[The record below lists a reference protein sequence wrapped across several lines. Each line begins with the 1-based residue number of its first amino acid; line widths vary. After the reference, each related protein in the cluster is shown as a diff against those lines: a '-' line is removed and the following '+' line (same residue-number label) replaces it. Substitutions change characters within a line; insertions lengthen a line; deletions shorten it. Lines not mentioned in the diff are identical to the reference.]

1 MKKIYFILLLILS
14 FTINMTKVNA
24 QSVTN
29 GTYIIKS
36 TADNNKVFDATNGLY
51 TNGTNIQLYTS
62 NNTNA
67 QKWIVKYQQ
76 DGYYTIASAL
86 NENQVIDISNAQIA
100 NKNKIQLYQN
110 NNTNAQRWNI
120 VHKGK
125 SSFEI
130 RSKLNNDYCL
140 DLTDGRT
147 TNTTKIQLYKCN
159 NTAAQRFKFVE
170 VVESKQVIEDGT
182 YTISNSSNENLVVDV
197 ANGQTANKTNIQL
210 YNSNNTDAQ
219 KWNIKYLS
227 DGYYSITSKLNDNKC
242 LDVSD
247 AVFLSSTNVQLYN
260 CNNTDSQRWIIRDLG
275 NGDYNILTK
284 KDALS
289 LDLTDG
295 IIKSGTNVQIFYN
308 NGTIAQKF
316 KLKKIDDSSGGDQP
330 DMEQTLK
337 SGIYTIVTSLDANK
351 VVEVANGYSYDNVNI
366 QLYKAN
372 NTNSQKWYITKG
384 DDGYYTIRSGLNSSL
399 YMAND
404 SNVSGANILTST
416 KETKWIIDYID
427 NNKFYIISKDTGLY
441 LNVNNSSTANG
452 TKINLFTKNESNAQ
466 KFSFVSTKIA
476 ENSKTFSDGYYT
488 INSKLDSNKVIDV
501 NNGSKNNGT
510 NIQLYSSNNSNAQ
523 IWYLKHTGNGY
534 YGITSAMNPNTSL
547 ELANGYTT
555 NGTNIQLY
563 KSNNS
568 DAQFWKLKD
577 DGNGNISIVS
587 KKANICVTVANSSTA
602 NKTNIQA
609 NTCNNQNN
617 QKFNLV
623 KYNNKK
629 NYTGIDVSQY
639 QGNVDWAKVAA
650 SNIGFVILRAGYG
663 DNWTSQDD
671 TKFVR
676 NVQELEKY
684 NIPYGVYLYSYA
696 INVNGSTSLNADSE
710 SATSEAE
717 HVLRLLRSVSYKPN
731 LKTSVYL
738 DMEDSYT
745 LKAGKNGLTNIA
757 NKFCSIIETN
767 GYGCGVYAST
777 SWLNNNLNTKNIAN
791 NYDIWVA
798 EWPYGS
804 SPSPSYTTAFTLK
817 PSYKL
822 TDYRLWQF
830 SSRGSISGISG
841 NVDVDIGYNI
851 FD

>member
-1 MKKIYFILLLILS
+1 MKKIYFILLLVLS

-36 TADNNKVFDATNGLY
+36 TADNNVVFDATGGFY
-51 TNGTNIQLYTS
+51 DNGTNIQVHTL
-62 NNTNA
+62 NNTTA

-86 NENQVIDISNAQIA
+86 NENQVIDIYNATIA
-100 NKNKIQLYQN
+100 NKTKIQLWKN
-110 NNTNAQRWNI
+110 NNTDAQKWQI
-120 VHKGK
+120 VHTGK
-125 SSFEI
+125 SAFEI
-130 RSKLNNDYCL
+130 RSKINNNYCL
-140 DLTDGRT
+140 DLTDGYT
-147 TNTTKIQLYKCN
+147 TSDTKIQLYKCN
-159 NTAAQRFKFVE
+159 STVAQKFKFVE
-170 VVESKQVIEDGT
+170 LIDSKQTVEDGT
-182 YTISNSSNENLVVDV
+182 YTINSIINENQVIDV
-197 ANGQTANKTNIQL
+197 ADGKTDNRTNIQL
-210 YNSNNTDAQ
+210 WNNNNTSAQ

-227 DGYYSITSKLNDNKC
+227 DGYYSITSKLNNNKC

-247 AVFLSSTNVQLYN
+247 GIFLSGSNVQLYN
-260 CNNTDSQRWIIRDLG
+260 CNNTDAQKWIIRDLG
-275 NGDYNILTK
+275 NGIYNILTK
-284 KDALS
+284 QDALS
-289 LDLTDG
+289 LDLANG
-295 IIKSGTNVQIFYN
+295 SVSNKTNVQIYYN
-308 NGTIAQKF
+308 NGSNAQKF
-316 KLKKIDDSSGGDQP
+316 KLKKLDEG
-330 DMEQTLK
+330 TLD
-337 SGIYTIVTSLDANK
+337 SGIYTISSRLDNTK
-351 VVEVANGYSYDNVNI
+351 VLDVYNGNSDGNTNI
-366 QLYKAN
+366 QLWGNN
-372 NTNSQKWYITKG
+372 NTNAQKWYITKG

-416 KETKWIIDYID
+416 KETKWIIDYI
-427 NNKFYIISKDTGLY
+427 NENEFYIISKDTGLY
-441 LNVNNSSTANG
+441 LNVNSNTNG
-452 TKINLFTKNESNAQ
+452 TKMNLSNQNGSNAQ

-757 NKFCSIIETN
+757 NKFCSIIEAN